1 MRIFTKI
8 LFGAVFVVLLTCS
21 IQAISAENIP
31 IKGLFVAPG
40 QVKLVTTEGT
50 NYQIYLQTI
59 IRNADGQLVNVTES
73 TANGA
78 YVQHMLSDHVFDTLM
93 SEKEIITIDGID
105 YEKGQWRFSPSLE
118 QRFIGLYPI
127 FSEITINFVSGP
139 EDDTAKMH
147 GEEKDFS
154 IWKIH
159 YCGDWEGFGFS
170 CLPVFQVLVPNM
182 TLEPTDTIE
191 QQWTILREVG
201 HSFEESTETGTWH
214 QLAPSINR
222 P

>member
-8 LFGAVFVVLLTCS
+8 LFGAVFVVLLACS
-21 IQAISAENIP
+21 VQATSAENIP
-31 IKGLFVAPG
+31 IKGLFVSHG
-40 QVKLVTTEGT
+40 QVELVTTEGT

-78 YVQHMLSDHVFDTLM
+78 YVPHMLSDHVFDTLM
-93 SEKEIITIDGID
+93 SENEIITIDGID

-127 FSEITINFVSGP
+127 FSEITINFVSEPG
-139 EDDTAKMH
+139 DDTTKMY
-147 GEEKDFS
+147 EEKKDYS

-159 YCGDWEGFGFS
+159 YCAEWENFGYS
-170 CLPVFQVLVPNM
+170 CIPVYQVLVPTM
-182 TLEPTDTIE
+182 TLEPTDVVE
-191 QQWTILREVG
+191 QQWTILR
-201 HSFEESTETGTWH
+201 
-214 QLAPSINR
+214 QLD
-222 P
+222 

>member
-1 MRIFTKI
+1 MRMFAKI
-8 LFGAVFVVLLTCS
+8 LFGAVFVILLTCS
-21 IQAISAENIP
+21 VQATTAETIP

-40 QVKLVTTEGT
+40 QVELVTTEGT
-50 NYQIYLQTI
+50 NYQIYLQAV

-78 YVQHMLSDHVFDTLM
+78 YVPHMLSDHVFDTLM
-93 SEKEIITIDGID
+93 GEKEIITIDGIK
-105 YEKGQWRFSPSLE
+105 YEKVQWKNNPSLE

-127 FSEITINFVSGP
+127 FSELTLDFVSDPG
-139 EDDTAKMH
+139 DDTTKLY
-147 GEEKDFS
+147 EEKKDFS

-159 YCGDWEGFGFS
+159 YCADWESFGYS

-201 HSFEESTETGTWH
+201 QSFEDSTESGTWH